1 MLPILIGFSGQE
13 DVKVNEKKNEIIKV
27 QFLNREIAARSI
39 EGDLWF
45 TAREVAEMLEVEGGH
60 RVVLNL
66 FNDHKAEFLES
77 ESSVMQIMTGA
88 GVRRSARLFS
98 AKAVDLLAVLA
109 RSPRGVE
116 VRRWCVDLRERL
128 RSGASAEITREQFD
142 ALKSERDLLVADRN
156 EWRARAL
163 DGEMR
168 IGRMEGRF
176 EGLCVLLESRVSRD
190 AGNVSDAKKH
200 PDLMAIGRDKR
211 RRDALEKAGR
221 GRDAFLFEGME
232 GPDAFE
238 ALRAR
243 CFEVVTAE
251 VKKNAAELRATPYRR
266 HAFARLVKNCSHR
279 QAIAAVESLVADGSI
294 DVRGGKVSVATEMTT
309 ARKSVLAPV
318 GGVA

>member
-1 MLPILIGFSGQE
+1 MNEI
-13 DVKVNEKKNEIIKV
+13 VKVEC
-27 QFLNREIAARSI
+27 LGREIKANCI
-39 EGDLWF
+39 DGELWF
-45 TAREVAEMLEVEGGH
+45 TAREVAEMVGLSDA
-60 RVVLNL
+60 RAALRL
-66 FNDHKAEFLES
+66 FSRHADEFLES
-77 ESSVMQIMTGA
+77 EATVVTLTTVDGKSRRVRVFSIA
-88 GVRRSARLFS
+88 GVDHLA
-98 AKAVDLLAVLA
+98 LLAHTDEAVKL
-109 RSPRGVE
+109 
-116 VRRWCVDLRERL
+116 RRWVVDFRDRL

-142 ALKSERDLLVADRN
+142 ALKAERDALLADRN
-156 EWRARAL
+156 EWRTRAL

-221 GRDAFLFEGME
+221 GRDVFLFDGME

-243 CFEVVTAE
+243 CFEVVSAE
-251 VKKNAAELRATPYRR
+251 VKKNGAALRATPYRR
-266 HAFARLVKNCSHR
+266 HSFARLVKGCSHR

-294 DVRGGKVSVATEMTT
+294 DVRAGKVSVATAMTT
-309 ARKSVLAPV
+309 ARKPSEVTA
-318 GGVA
+318 